1 MMQGHGHL
9 HRQKSE
15 KKKREPVKQ
24 SESGD
29 IQSPEVDVETSAE
42 QVMYLQRTIGN
53 QATKRLLQAK
63 RSSLIQRD
71 GEGDAAAAPVSAPD
85 PSSIP
90 APAPA
95 LDPTVAMERFS
106 ALVSVSG
113 MALQGALDITDNTA
127 EAEKPRPQIEAARD
141 EIRTKTEK
149 LRGQPSDETV
159 EMGITQGE
167 DALKMV
173 EGDLTRLSHHVRMVE
188 GAILAKAEGR
198 PYPAFPGSAP
208 SSAASPTPAPTPAP
222 APAPRPPQALVPDS
236 ARATRMEKLKS
247 WWALRKAKKLPKKIE
262 TLVEQDQEKL
272 ADGATSH
279 YARRK
284 PPVPDPTG
292 SKTND
297 VFTPLREIGEQVKSF
312 AKGIADT
319 VVNWLHNLLDPM
331 LKLLDLIP
339 GGPVPF
345 VFLIMN
351 ANKVKGSYKRRK
363 AFETAMKAS
372 DERVTGKPSP
382 APGDVEMQA
391 SSKYAY
397 KKVNRGFWK
406 NVVNFFGSLATTVL
420 HLVTILTG
428 GASALG
434 TETAALVINVAKSI
448 NSLGHKIKGGVKYV
462 LGMRG
467 RNRQINATQ
476 VFNNAA
482 GGDTVALKLLLDLK
496 PYGNWKKLKAKLPG
510 MTDKPK
516 TESDMLRYLAAHG
529 PGAEQDATINQ
540 IAKKMKSS

>member
-1 MMQGHGHL
+1 MMQGHT
-9 HRQKSE
+9 HRRQSE
-15 KKKREPVKQ
+15 KKKKEPVKQ
-24 SESGD
+24 SEAGEM
-29 IQSPEVDVETSAE
+29 QAPEAEVETSAE

-53 QATKRLLQAK
+53 QATKRFLQAK

-71 GEGDAAAAPVSAPD
+71 GEGDAAPAPVSAPD
-85 PSSIP
+85 PSTIP
-90 APAPA
+90 APPPA

-113 MALQGALDITDNTA
+113 MALQDALSITDNVT
-127 EAEKPRPQIEAARD
+127 EAGKPRPQIEAARD

-149 LRGQPSDETV
+149 LRTQPKDETV
-159 EMGITQGE
+159 EMGIAQGE
-167 DALKMV
+167 DAQKAV

-198 PYPAFPGSAP
+198 PFPAFSGA
-208 SSAASPTPAPTPAP
+208 SSSSASPTPAPTPAP
-222 APAPRPPQALVPDS
+222 APAPRPPQAVVPS
-236 ARATRMEKLKS
+236 NPRATFMEKMKAR
-247 WWALRKAKKLPKKIE
+247 WALRKASKLPKKIE
-262 TLVEQDQEKL
+262 LIAGQDQEKL

-284 PPVPDPTG
+284 PPAPDPTG
-292 SKTND
+292 TKIND
-297 VFTPLREIGEQVKSF
+297 TFTPLREIGEQVKTF
-312 AKGIADT
+312 AAGVADT
-319 VVNWLHNLLDPM
+319 IVNWLHNLLDPV
-331 LKLLDLIP
+331 LKLLDQIP

-345 VFLIMN
+345 VFLILN
-351 ANKVKGSYKRRK
+351 AKKVKGSHSRRK
-363 AFETAMKAS
+363 AFDTAVKAS
-372 DERVTGKPSP
+372 DARVAGNPSP
-382 APGDVEMQA
+382 TAEELALQK
-391 SSKYAY
+391 SSNYAY

-406 NVVNFFGSLATTVL
+406 NVVTFFGSLATTVL

-448 NSLGHKIKGGVKYV
+448 NSLGHKIKGGVKY
-462 LGMRG
+462 LMGRRG
-467 RNRQINATQ
+467 RNRRINATQ

-529 PGAEQDATINQ
+529 PGPEQDATINQ
-540 IAKKMKSS
+540 IAKKMKSG